1 MTCRSRRF
9 ARYAAAAVTVGAA
22 SCGGGDKSP
31 TGNGTPTPGQ
41 STVTINGATANVT
54 IVATRATREQGLMG
68 VPSLG
73 ANSGMLFVFADDRQ
87 RFFWMKDTSI
97 PLSIAFIDSN
107 RKIVLIEDMAP
118 NTLTTHGGPLMRYA
132 LEVNQGWFAARN
144 ITTGMT
150 ASFTLPTNLTI
161 EADP

>member
-1 MTCRSRRF
+1 MTCLSRRF
-9 ARYAAAAVTVGAA
+9 VRYAAAAAAVGAA
-22 SCGGGDKSP
+22 TCGGDESP
-31 TGNGTPTPGQ
+31 TDSGTPAPGQ
-41 STVTINGATANVT
+41 STVTINGATATVT
-54 IVATRATREQGLMG
+54 VAATRAAREQGLMG

-73 ANSGMLFVFADDRQ
+73 ANNGMLFVFADDRQ

-97 PLSIAFIDSN
+97 PLSIAFIDAN

-132 LEVNQGWFAARN
+132 LEVNQGWFASHG

-150 ASFTLPTNLTI
+150 ASFTLPAGLVI

>member
-1 MTCRSRRF
+1 MICIPGRF
-9 ARYAAAAVTVGAA
+9 ARFVAAAVTVGAA
-22 SCGGGDKSP
+22 ACGGDKSP
-31 TGNGTPTPGQ
+31 TDNDTPAPGQ
-41 STVTINGATANVT
+41 STVTINGATASVT
-54 IVATRATREQGLMG
+54 VAATRAAREQGLMG
-68 VPSLG
+68 VASLG

-107 RKIVLIEDMAP
+107 RKIVLIEDMTP
-118 NTLTTHGGPLMRYA
+118 NTLATHGGPSMRYA
-132 LEVNQGWFAARN
+132 LEVNQGWFASHG

-150 ASFTLPTNLTI
+150 ASFTLPAGLVI